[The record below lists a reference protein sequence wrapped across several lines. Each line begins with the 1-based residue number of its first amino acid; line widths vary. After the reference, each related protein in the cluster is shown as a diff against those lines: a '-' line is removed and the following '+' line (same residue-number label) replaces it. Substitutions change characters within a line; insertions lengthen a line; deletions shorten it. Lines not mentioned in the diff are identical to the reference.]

1 MSQNYKYIKLI
12 PFDLNSQAQYLNIIL
27 DRPKKRNALNPVMI
41 SEITSVLDKYEK
53 KSEIKLILI
62 SSSSSVF
69 CAGADLQYMKNL
81 QKYSYQENLN
91 DSKKLMNLYKKMLK
105 YPKLIISKVCGPA
118 IAGGCGIITAS
129 DIVFA
134 THTSKFGY
142 PEIKLGFIPAL
153 VSTFLYKKILEIDL
167 RELLLTGKI
176 ITAIQAKEIG
186 LINQICSVD
195 KIDNTIVEFIK
206 KIVKETSPN
215 SIKETKKMLYHLM
228 NLDKK
233 LQKAAELNAQNR
245 QSDDFKKGISNFL
258 DKQPTDW
265 MKQ

>member
-105 YPKLIISKVCGPA
+105 
-118 IAGGCGIITAS
+118 
-129 DIVFA
+129 
-134 THTSKFGY
+134 
-142 PEIKLGFIPAL
+142 
-153 VSTFLYKKILEIDL
+153 
-167 RELLLTGKI
+167 
-176 ITAIQAKEIG
+176 
-186 LINQICSVD
+186 
-195 KIDNTIVEFIK
+195 
-206 KIVKETSPN
+206 
-215 SIKETKKMLYHLM
+215 
-228 NLDKK
+228 
-233 LQKAAELNAQNR
+233 
-245 QSDDFKKGISNFL
+245 
-258 DKQPTDW
+258 
-265 MKQ
+265 